1 MPIYCDE
8 SGGVGR
14 GVMTL
19 AAISVEDDDADA
31 VVARFREITGL
42 AGELKG
48 SRIDLAERGLL
59 FELLGQKPW
68 TATIGIAISA
78 LAPNP
83 DEDRGTHDIDIYVQ
97 LLEEAVTHMI
107 KGSDHCVQVVID
119 DGRAPRRWP

>member
-42 AGELKG
+42 AG
-48 SRIDLAERGLL
+48 
-59 FELLGQKPW
+59 
-68 TATIGIAISA
+68 
-78 LAPNP
+78 
-83 DEDRGTHDIDIYVQ
+83 
-97 LLEEAVTHMI
+97 
-107 KGSDHCVQVVID
+107 
-119 DGRAPRRWP
+119 